1 MLFSN
6 FLCVV
11 KPDNNMTS
19 GVQEI
24 ESWKA
29 HYSKSSTVTRG
40 SLSSL
45 WSILQEF
52 HCIIQIHSGSYCSL
66 TPLWWMMDEI
76 SIGWFLHPVVGW
88 NLKDWSSDVCMSELG
103 TFLQPNETWNSAS
116 EILTGTHPMFSR
128 SSIPH
133 LFYQRISKN
142 FSLRIAEWGLSGR

>member
-103 TFLQPNETWNSAS
+103 TFLQPNETD
-116 EILTGTHPMFSR
+116 EIRPVKYSQEPILCFHVLLFHIFSTR
-128 SSIPH
+128 
-133 LFYQRISKN
+133 
-142 FSLRIAEWGLSGR
+142 G